1 MRTPGRRDTL
11 LAYGQVGSGGL
22 VRELP
27 QGPQILSIVW
37 QVRDRLMHSPLPA
50 DRASRPITCCH
61 LLLQFP
67 TRCDEAA
74 LDAIAQHFR
83 LLRGLCVLDST
94 RSIAVSRSS
103 IICKD
108 NASLRKRLDVDCI
121 SILFARSAW
130 ASHPRLVASCSS
142 VSVLD
147 TQLEVG
153 DLWRRVEL
161 LALALQL

>member
-1 MRTPGRRDTL
+1 M
-11 LAYGQVGSGGL
+11 
-22 VRELP
+22 
-27 QGPQILSIVW
+27 
-37 QVRDRLMHSPLPA
+37 
-50 DRASRPITCCH
+50 
-61 LLLQFP
+61 
-67 TRCDEAA
+67 A

-94 RSIAVSRSS
+94 RSIAASRSS

-108 NASLRKRLDVDCI
+108 NASLRKHSLSASM
-121 SILFARSAW
+121 SIVYQHPVRVARSTW
-130 ASHPRLVASCSS
+130 ASHPRLMASCSS

>member
-11 LAYGQVGSGGL
+11 LAYGQVESGGL

-27 QGPQILSIVW
+27 QGPHILSIVW

-74 LDAIAQHFR
+74 LDAIAQHAR
-83 LLRGLCVLDST
+83 ARQREAENNVKGPGRVPVT
-94 RSIAVSRSS
+94 WSS
-103 IICKD
+103 G
-108 NASLRKRLDVDCI
+108 VTGM
-121 SILFARSAW
+121 
-130 ASHPRLVASCSS
+130 V
-142 VSVLD
+142 
-147 TQLEVG
+147 
-153 DLWRRVEL
+153 
-161 LALALQL
+161 